1 MPNVN
6 NKILKYN
13 YGEKSLK
20 APFLIS
26 FDNEV
31 LLPKMSFSQNNP
43 KKSYTEKKS
52 KHIPSGCAWSLTCS
66 FDLTK
71 NKHGYFRG
79 EDCIKSLREKFKELT
94 LKIINY
100 EEKEMIPLTEEEK
113 EVYKR
118 QEVCHICKEE
128 FCADKNDKNK
138 VRDHC
143 NYTGKFRGAAH
154 SICNLRYKVP
164 KEIPIVAHNAAYDHH
179 FVIKQLA
186 EEFGGQFECIGENNE
201 KYLTFSVPIKKELDN
216 GKTTTYK
223 LKFIDSFRFMPT
235 SLSKLVDNVSDR
247 LQKDKCKDCESKLSY
262 MSVKDN

>member
-43 KKSYTEKKS
+43 KKSYTEKKI
-52 KHIPSGCAWSLTCS
+52 KAHIFRLRMVFNLFIWV
-66 FDLTK
+66 
-71 NKHGYFRG
+71 NKEQTWLFQRRRLY
-79 EDCIKSLREKFKELT
+79 KSLCEKF
-94 LKIINY
+94 
-100 EEKEMIPLTEEEK
+100 IPLAEEEK

-128 FCADKNDKNK
+128 FCTDENEKNK

-143 NYTGKFRGAAH
+143 NYTGKFRGAAY
-154 SICNLRYKVP
+154 SICNLTYKVP
-164 KEIPIVAHNAAYDHH
+164 KEIPIVAHNVPYDHH

-186 EEFGGQFECIGENNE
+186 EEFGGQFECIGENSE
-201 KYLTFSVPIKKELDN
+201 KYITFSVPIKKEHDN